1 MFRKVNC
8 VNVMVKKVQDP
19 IYDEMIANKALKE
32 RTLILNDYVDVESIY
47 KISYYMDRIKRQDDS
62 KNLPKEDRIITIELS
77 SGGGSITD
85 GNFLMGKIEKFK
97 EEYGYKIITRV
108 NGYAYSMAFMIFI
121 MGTEREIY
129 RYSDVMIH
137 DAATGMNG
145 YMKADEINDL
155 NEWFKR
161 DWIKTKKII
170 IEKTKITDEQLED
183 MKARKLDWFMESD
196 EALKLGVATKII

>member
-1 MFRKVNC
+1 MFRKVKNGC
-8 VNVMVKKVQDP
+8 VMVKKVQDP
-19 IYDEMIANKALKE
+19 IYDEMITNKALKE
-32 RTLILNDYVDVESIY
+32 RTLTLNDYVDVESIY

-121 MGTEREIY
+121 MGTEREMY

>member
-1 MFRKVNC
+1 MII
-8 VNVMVKKVQDP
+8 MVKKVQDP
-19 IYDEMIANKALKE
+19 IYDEMITNKALKE
-32 RTLILNDYVDVESIY
+32 RTLVLNDYVDVESIY
-47 KISYYMDRIKRQDDS
+47 KISYYMDRIKKQDDS
-62 KNLPKEDRIITIELS
+62 KDLPKEDRIITIELS

-161 DWIKTKKII
+161 DWVKTKKII

>member
-1 MFRKVNC
+1 M
-8 VNVMVKKVQDP
+8 NVMVKKVQDP

>member
-1 MFRKVNC
+1 M
-8 VNVMVKKVQDP
+8 NVMVKKVQDP

-145 YMKADEINDL
+145 HMKADEINDL

>member
-1 MFRKVNC
+1 MII
-8 VNVMVKKVQDP
+8 MVKKVQDP
-19 IYDEMIANKALKE
+19 IYDEMITNKALKE

-47 KISYYMDRIKRQDDS
+47 KISYYMDRIKKQDDS

-137 DAATGMNG
+137 DASTGMNG
-145 YMKADEINDL
+145 YMKADEINDV
-155 NEWFKR
+155 NEWFKK

-183 MKARKLDWFMESD
+183 MKARKLDWFMESN
-196 EALKLGVATKII
+196 EALELGVATKII

>member
-1 MFRKVNC
+1 MFRKVNR
-8 VNVMVKKVQDP
+8 VIIMVKKVQDP

-47 KISYYMDRIKRQDDS
+47 KISYYMDRIKKQDDS

-145 YMKADEINDL
+145 YMKADEINDV

>member
-1 MFRKVNC
+1 MII
-8 VNVMVKKVQDP
+8 MVKKVQDP

-47 KISYYMDRIKRQDDS
+47 KISYYMDRIKKQDDS

-145 YMKADEINDL
+145 YMKADEISDV

>member
-1 MFRKVNC
+1 M
-8 VNVMVKKVQDP
+8 NVMVKKVQDP
-19 IYDEMIANKALKE
+19 IYDEMITNKALKE

>member
-1 MFRKVNC
+1 MII
-8 VNVMVKKVQDP
+8 MVKKVQDP

-47 KISYYMDRIKRQDDS
+47 KISYYMDRIKKQDDS
-62 KNLPKEDRIITIELS
+62 KNLPNEDRIITIELS

-170 IEKTKITDEQLED
+170 TNKTKITYEQLED
-183 MKARKLDWFMESD
+183 MKARKLDWFMDSD
-196 EALKLGVATKII
+196 EALELGVATKII

>member
-1 MFRKVNC
+1 MFRKVNR
-8 VNVMVKKVQDP
+8 VIIMVKKVQDP
-19 IYDEMIANKALKE
+19 IYDEMITNKALKE

-47 KISYYMDRIKRQDDS
+47 KISYYMDRIKKQDDS

-145 YMKADEINDL
+145 YMKADEINDV

>member
-1 MFRKVNC
+1 MII
-8 VNVMVKKVQDP
+8 MVKKVQDP

-145 YMKADEINDL
+145 HMKADEINDL

>member
-1 MFRKVNC
+1 MII
-8 VNVMVKKVQDP
+8 MVKKVQDP
-19 IYDEMIANKALKE
+19 IYDEMITNKALKE
-32 RTLILNDYVDVESIY
+32 RTLVLNDYVDVESIY
-47 KISYYMDRIKRQDDS
+47 KISYYMDRIKKQDDS
-62 KNLPKEDRIITIELS
+62 KNIPKEDRIITIELS

-161 DWIKTKKII
+161 DWVKTKKII

-183 MKARKLDWFMESD
+183 MKARKLDWFMESN

>member
-1 MFRKVNC
+1 MII
-8 VNVMVKKVQDP
+8 MVKKVQDP
-19 IYDEMIANKALKE
+19 IYDEMITNKALKE

>member
-1 MFRKVNC
+1 MII
-8 VNVMVKKVQDP
+8 MVKKVQDP
-19 IYDEMIANKALKE
+19 IYDEMITNKALKE

-47 KISYYMDRIKRQDDS
+47 KISYYMDRIKKQDDS
-62 KNLPKEDRIITIELS
+62 KNIPKEDRIITIELS

-85 GNFLMGKIEKFK
+85 GNFLIGKIEKFK

-161 DWIKTKKII
+161 DWVKTKKII

-183 MKARKLDWFMESD
+183 MKSRKLDWFMESD

>member
-1 MFRKVNC
+1 MII
-8 VNVMVKKVQDP
+8 MVKKVQDP
-19 IYDEMIANKALKE
+19 IYDEMITNKALKE

-47 KISYYMDRIKRQDDS
+47 KISYYMDRIKKQDDS
-62 KNLPKEDRIITIELS
+62 KNIPKEDRIITIELS

-85 GNFLMGKIEKFK
+85 GNFLIGKIEKFK

-183 MKARKLDWFMESD
+183 MKSRKLDWFMESD

>member
-1 MFRKVNC
+1 MNTMKT
-8 VNVMVKKVQDP
+8 KIIDP
-19 IYDEMIANKALKE
+19 NYEKMITNKALKE
-32 RTLILNDYVDVESIY
+32 RTLVLNDYVDVESIY
-47 KISYYMDRIKRQDDS
+47 KISYYMDRIKKQDDS
-62 KNLPKEDRIITIELS
+62 KDLPKEDRIITIELS

-85 GNFLMGKIEKFK
+85 GNFLMSKIEKFK

-145 YMKADEINDL
+145 YMKADEINDV

-183 MKARKLDWFMESD
+183 MKARKLDWFMESN
-196 EALKLGVATKII
+196 EALELGVATKII

>member
-1 MFRKVNC
+1 MII
-8 VNVMVKKVQDP
+8 MVKKVQDP

-47 KISYYMDRIKRQDDS
+47 KISYYMDRIKKQDDS

>member
-1 MFRKVNC
+1 MII
-8 VNVMVKKVQDP
+8 MVKKVQDP
-19 IYDEMIANKALKE
+19 IYDEMITNKALKE

-47 KISYYMDRIKRQDDS
+47 KISYYMDRIKKQDDS

-145 YMKADEINDL
+145 YMKADEINDV

>member
-1 MFRKVNC
+1 MII
-8 VNVMVKKVQDP
+8 MVKKVQDP
-19 IYDEMIANKALKE
+19 IYDEMITNKALKE

-47 KISYYMDRIKRQDDS
+47 KISYYMDRIKKQDDS

-145 YMKADEINDL
+145 HMKADEINDL

>member
-1 MFRKVNC
+1 MII
-8 VNVMVKKVQDP
+8 MVKKVQDP

-47 KISYYMDRIKRQDDS
+47 KISYYMDRIKKQDDS

-183 MKARKLDWFMESD
+183 MKARKLDWFMESN

>member
-1 MFRKVNC
+1 
-8 VNVMVKKVQDP
+8 MVKKVQDP
-19 IYDEMIANKALKE
+19 IYDEMITNKALKE

-47 KISYYMDRIKRQDDS
+47 KISYYMDRIKKQDDS

-137 DAATGMNG
+137 DASTGMNG
-145 YMKADEINDL
+145 YMKADEINDV

-183 MKARKLDWFMESD
+183 MKARKLDWFMESN
-196 EALKLGVATKII
+196 EALELGVATKII

>member
-1 MFRKVNC
+1 M
-8 VNVMVKKVQDP
+8 NVMVKKVQDP

-47 KISYYMDRIKRQDDS
+47 KISYYMDRIKKQDDS

-145 YMKADEINDL
+145 HMKADEINDL

>member
-1 MFRKVNC
+1 MNT
-8 VNVMVKKVQDP
+8 MVKKVQDP
-19 IYDEMIANKALKE
+19 IYDEMITNKALKE

-47 KISYYMDRIKRQDDS
+47 KISYYMDRIKKQDDS

-137 DAATGMNG
+137 DASTGMNG

-183 MKARKLDWFMESD
+183 MKSRKLDWFMESN
-196 EALKLGVATKII
+196 EALELGVATKII

>member
-1 MFRKVNC
+1 MNT
-8 VNVMVKKVQDP
+8 MVKKVQDP
-19 IYDEMIANKALKE
+19 IYDEMITNKALKE

-47 KISYYMDRIKRQDDS
+47 KISYYMDRIKKQDDS
-62 KNLPKEDRIITIELS
+62 KDLPKEDRIITIELS

>member
-1 MFRKVNC
+1 MNT
-8 VNVMVKKVQDP
+8 MVKKVQDP
-19 IYDEMIANKALKE
+19 IYDEMITNKALKE
-32 RTLILNDYVDVESIY
+32 RTLVLNDYVDVESIY
-47 KISYYMDRIKRQDDS
+47 KISYYMDRIKKQDDS
-62 KNLPKEDRIITIELS
+62 KDLPKEDRIITIELS

-161 DWIKTKKII
+161 DWVKTKKII
-170 IEKTKITDEQLED
+170 IENTKITDEQLED

>member
-1 MFRKVNC
+1 MII
-8 VNVMVKKVQDP
+8 MVKKVQDP
-19 IYDEMIANKALKE
+19 IYDEMITNKALKE
-32 RTLILNDYVDVESIY
+32 RTLVLNDYVDVESIY
-47 KISYYMDRIKRQDDS
+47 KISYYMDRIKKQDDS
-62 KNLPKEDRIITIELS
+62 KDLPKEDRIITIELS

-183 MKARKLDWFMESD
+183 MKSRKLDWFMESD

>member
-1 MFRKVNC
+1 MNTKIV
-8 VNVMVKKVQDP
+8 DP
-19 IYDEMIANKALKE
+19 IYDEMIKNKALRE

-47 KISYYMDRIKRQDDS
+47 KISYYMDRIKKQDDS

-145 YMKADEINDL
+145 YMKADEINDV

>member
-1 MFRKVNC
+1 MII
-8 VNVMVKKVQDP
+8 MVKKVQDP

-47 KISYYMDRIKRQDDS
+47 KISYYMDRIKKQDDS

-145 YMKADEINDL
+145 YMKADEINDV

>member
-1 MFRKVNC
+1 MII
-8 VNVMVKKVQDP
+8 MIKKVQDP

-47 KISYYMDRIKRQDDS
+47 KVSYYMDRIKKQDDS

-85 GNFLMGKIEKFK
+85 GNFLMSKIEKFK

-145 YMKADEINDL
+145 YMKADEINDV

-170 IEKTKITDEQLED
+170 TEKTKITDEQLED
-183 MKARKLDWFMESD
+183 MKARKLDWFMESN
-196 EALKLGVATKII
+196 EALELGVATKII

>member
-1 MFRKVNC
+1 M
-8 VNVMVKKVQDP
+8 NVMVKKVQDP

-47 KISYYMDRIKRQDDS
+47 KISYYMDRIKKQDDS

>member
-1 MFRKVNC
+1 MII
-8 VNVMVKKVQDP
+8 MVKKVQDP
-19 IYDEMIANKALKE
+19 IYDEMITNKALKE

-47 KISYYMDRIKRQDDS
+47 KISYYMDRIKKQDDS
-62 KNLPKEDRIITIELS
+62 KNLPKEDRTITIELS

-145 YMKADEINDL
+145 HMKADEINDL

>member
-1 MFRKVNC
+1 MII
-8 VNVMVKKVQDP
+8 MVKKVQDP
-19 IYDEMIANKALKE
+19 IYDEMITNKALKE

-47 KISYYMDRIKRQDDS
+47 KISYYMDRIKKQDDS

-121 MGTEREIY
+121 MGTEREMY

>member
-1 MFRKVNC
+1 MII
-8 VNVMVKKVQDP
+8 MVKKVQDP
-19 IYDEMIANKALKE
+19 IYDEMITNKALKE

-47 KISYYMDRIKRQDDS
+47 KIAYYMDRIKKQDDG
-62 KNLPKEDRIITIELS
+62 KNISKEDRYIIIELS

-85 GNFLMGKIEKFK
+85 GNFLLGKIEKFK

-155 NEWFKR
+155 NEYFKR
-161 DWIKTKKII
+161 DWIKTKKLII
-170 IEKTKITDEQLED
+170 DKTKITDEQLED
-183 MKARKLDWFMESD
+183 MKARKLDWFMDSD

>member
-1 MFRKVNC
+1 MII
-8 VNVMVKKVQDP
+8 MVKKVQDP
-19 IYDEMIANKALKE
+19 VYDEMIANKALKE

-47 KISYYMDRIKRQDDS
+47 KISYYMDRIKKQDDS
-62 KNLPKEDRIITIELS
+62 KNLPNEDRIITIELS

-137 DAATGMNG
+137 DGATGMNG

-183 MKARKLDWFMESD
+183 MKARKLDWFMESN

>member
-1 MFRKVNC
+1 MII
-8 VNVMVKKVQDP
+8 MIKKVQDP

-47 KISYYMDRIKRQDDS
+47 KISYYMDRIKKQDDS
-62 KNLPKEDRIITIELS
+62 KDLPKEDRIITIELS

-196 EALKLGVATKII
+196 ETLKLGVATKII

>member
-1 MFRKVNC
+1 MII
-8 VNVMVKKVQDP
+8 MVKKVQDP
-19 IYDEMIANKALKE
+19 IYDEMITNKALKE

-47 KISYYMDRIKRQDDS
+47 KISYYMDRIKKQDDS

-137 DAATGMNG
+137 DAATSMNG
-145 YMKADEINDL
+145 HMKADEINDL

-161 DWIKTKKII
+161 DWIKTKKRI

>member
-1 MFRKVNC
+1 MII
-8 VNVMVKKVQDP
+8 MVKKVQDP
-19 IYDEMIANKALKE
+19 IYDEMITNKALKE
-32 RTLILNDYVDVESIY
+32 RTLTLNDYVDVESMY
-47 KISYYMDRIKRQDDS
+47 KISYYMDRIKKQDDS

>member
-1 MFRKVNC
+1 MFRKVKNGC
-8 VNVMVKKVQDP
+8 VMIKKVQDP
-19 IYDEMIANKALKE
+19 IYDEMITNKALKE

-47 KISYYMDRIKRQDDS
+47 KISYYMDRIKKQDDS